1 MSEPKERGHPVPGGL
16 HGRWSPEGRASRYL
30 ARSLETERAVC
41 KYCCQVATH
50 FGHQEGLPMQK
61 EKPHYSTYYTD
72 ELVEI
77 VRQRSQADIE
87 AFGYEFE
94 WK

>member
-1 MSEPKERGHPVPGGL
+1 MTDWEQYE
-16 HGRWSPEGRASRYL
+16 
-30 ARSLETERAVC
+30 SLEEEFYNIC
-41 KYCCQVATH
+41 KEIDIDIKLPHLNY
-50 FGHQEGLPMQK
+50 FGHQEGVPMQK

-77 VRQRSQADIE
+77 VRERSQADIG